1 MIKCLIN
8 NEDFKVKKIYVN
20 PKVPS
25 FMDSKDINDRSESH
39 LAKWFNR
46 AYIRT
51 QDFGEDNYQKYCER
65 MAYTQEEYKLDTE
78 EEFNTRRAKD
88 LKSWCEHWVDDGIRY
103 DVRILDG
110 GAWDRT
116 TNKGSYKTIE
126 EAMEVAKELMSGPT
140 SMNKFNDS
148 LVVL

>member
-1 MIKCLIN
+1 
-8 NEDFKVKKIYVN
+8 
-20 PKVPS
+20 
-25 FMDSKDINDRSESH
+25 MDSKDINDRSESH

-51 QDFGEDNYQKYCER
+51 QDFGEDNYQEYCER
-65 MAYTQEEYKLDTE
+65 MAYTQEEDYQGEYKLDTE
-78 EEFNTRRAKD
+78 EEFNTRRVKD
-88 LKSWCEHWVDDGIRY
+88 EKKWREWWPDNGIRY

-116 TNKGSYKTIE
+116 TNKGNYKTLE
-126 EAMEVAKELMSGPT
+126 EAMEVAKDLMSGPT
-140 SMNKFNDS
+140 FMDKFNDS